1 MEPWELVAREEI
13 RDLVVRY
20 AHHADAGRLDELVAL
35 FAEDGLLQID
45 DRAPLRGRNA
55 ILAFL
60 AGTRSGARESPAA
73 QSIRHHVSS
82 LRIDVSARD
91 AATGSSYFLVVTQQ
105 GPDHWGRY
113 RDRYAMSGGRWL
125 FAARRVRVDGVAPG
139 SWAAARRGAPPTP

>member
-13 RDLVVRY
+13 RDLVARY

-45 DRAPLRGRNA
+45 DREPLRGRDA

-60 AGTRSGARESPAA
+60 ASTRSGASESPAA
-73 QSIRHHVSS
+73 RSIRHHVSS

-91 AATGSSYFLVVTQQ
+91 AATGSSYFLVVTQR

-113 RDRYAMSGGRWL
+113 RDRYAVSEGRWV
-125 FAARRVRVDGVAPG
+125 FAARQVRVEGTAPG
-139 SWAAARRGAPPTP
+139 SWAAARRGAPSPP

>member
-13 RDLVVRY
+13 RDLVARY

-45 DRAPLRGRNA
+45 DREPLRGRDA
-55 ILAFL
+55 ILALL
-60 AGTRSGARESPAA
+60 ASTRSGARESPAA
-73 QSIRHHVSS
+73 RSIRHHVSS

-91 AATGSSYFLVVTQQ
+91 AATGSSYFLVVTQR

-113 RDRYAMSGGRWL
+113 RDRYAVREGRWV
-125 FAARRVRVDGVAPG
+125 FAARQVRVEGTARG
-139 SWAAARRGAPPTP
+139 SWAAARRGAPSPP